1 MIIKGLKTNDKEKS
15 FKSRQ
20 RKQILYIQKNK
31 NKNENMLLI
40 GKYQERRQLSS
51 SFKY

>member
-1 MIIKGLKTNDKEKS
+1 MIRKKALKVDKEN
-15 FKSRQ
+15 
-20 RKQILYIQKNK
+20 ILYIQKNK
-31 NKNENMLLI
+31 NKNENILLI